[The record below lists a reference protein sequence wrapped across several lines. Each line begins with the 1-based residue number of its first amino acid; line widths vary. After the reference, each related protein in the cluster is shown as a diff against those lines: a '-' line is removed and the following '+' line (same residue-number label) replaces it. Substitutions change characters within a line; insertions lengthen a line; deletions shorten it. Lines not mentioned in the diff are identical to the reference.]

1 MGNRVKNFIKLR
13 GDKNELDKLQ
23 SMMTYTYGGKNKN
36 VEQGFFWRLLLVKE
50 LWEPEDV
57 WYFRSNREMLEV
69 SFESFWETPK
79 QVFEAIR
86 NRFTSLTFGGYF
98 ADECLGNNCGLI
110 MGNKNHVEIIDIGD
124 GSGKAVDFAEKVWGM
139 LADEV
144 YVGKTLEDVIKRP
157 TPTDFVEVGLVDE
170 K

>member
-69 SFESFWETPK
+69 SFESWETPK
-79 QVFEAIR
+79 QVFEASVY
-86 NRFTSLTFGGYF
+86 RFPSLTFGGYLC
-98 ADECLGNNCGLI
+98 DECLGRNCGLI
-110 MGNKNHVEIIDIGD
+110 MGKSQSRLLISETFQIRRLI
-124 GSGKAVDFAEKVWGM
+124 
-139 LADEV
+139 LP
-144 YVGKTLEDVIKRP
+144 R
-157 TPTDFVEVGLVDE
+157 GLGHDCR
-170 K
+170 